1 MQFEMF
7 CNYSN
12 SNKKVQFTIRYEKM
26 KKTRCAVNWIEHII
40 EEEIKCYDFGN
51 LSRTCTLEIN

>member
-7 CNYSN
+7 YNYCN

-40 EEEIKCYDFGN
+40 EEEIKN
-51 LSRTCTLEIN
+51 KILIILVEHVH

>member
-40 EEEIKCYDFGN
+40 EEEIKN
-51 LSRTCTLEIN
+51 KILIILVEHVH